1 MLTKKERAQLMREFN
16 ERNSIN
22 EVEISSSDFARAN
35 QQYEKVM
42 TEKRWKGI
50 DKLTDTS
57 VFQDILDGIAS
68 GETDSTIFTQLS
80 DNKHMAF
87 FNNFGEDGLADKL
100 IDALKAHGISTDVLK
115 SVTRGSKF
123 TDVDDVTNDGV
134 RVQIIWGEDEDGYY
148 YMDSISITK
157 ENDNGEEETVFEWE
171 SEGIIDEDTGEFE
184 PLKKWTYVDK
194 DEFDTG
200 NTIAYQE
207 VTTPKYTYR
216 EEKFKTS
223 TGKDTTRK
231 RYAAGTVING
241 VKVGG
246 RFIK

>member
-1 MLTKKERAQLMREFN
+1 MLTKKERVQLMREFN

-42 TEKRWKGI
+42 TEKRWKGV
-50 DKLTDTS
+50 DKLTDMS

-80 DNKHMAF
+80 DNKHMSF

-115 SVTRGSKF
+115 GVTRGSKF
-123 TDVDDVTNDGV
+123 TDVDDVTNDGI

-157 ENDNGEEETVFEWE
+157 ENDDGEEEVVFEWE

-184 PLKKWTYVDK
+184 PLKRWTYVDK

-207 VTTPKYTYR
+207 ITTPQYTYR

-223 TGKDTTRK
+223 TGKYTTRK

-241 VKVGG
+241 VKAGG